1 MSRSFLVDS
10 LIGNNSPPSYP
21 LPYYGNLPNY
31 MFNFFNVGLGYQPIR
46 PVPRPPAIPVPVN
59 PPTLGVLPISGQSP
73 PSPLNISTSKLP
85 DVSTRSESPS
95 RNSTPTPPPKSP
107 SSISNSSK
115 RIRTAF
121 TSTQLLE
128 LEREFSSNMY
138 LSRLRR
144 IEIATNL
151 RLSEKQVKIWFQ
163 NRRVKYKKEDLP
175 SGQSQKC
182 CCLRTC
188 GKRKGGCG
196 EESPGRKC
204 DQDDDEKRT
213 LKSDESDDGKSG
225 RDLAITEC
233 LERSIA
239 NVDARLEE
247 KFDFSRI
254 NSMQEDQIGGYEA
267 RDLSRGCKRS
277 LTEASEGNDKRR
289 KVETVADY
297 QTPNSEAITTPV
309 FRSMGCTKHTVE
321 RIVNS

>member
-1 MSRSFLVDS
+1 MYFQLLSRPHKSKHEALLSS
-10 LIGNNSPPSYP
+10 LYQNNDLAHTTP
-21 LPYYGNLPNY
+21 LTPDL
-31 MFNFFNVGLGYQPIR
+31 FSD
-46 PVPRPPAIPVPVN
+46 
-59 PPTLGVLPISGQSP
+59 ISAP
-73 PSPLNISTSKLP
+73 
-85 DVSTRSESPS
+85 SESPS

-107 SSISNSSK
+107 NAINNSSK

-128 LEREFSSNMY
+128 LEREFASNMY

-188 GKRKGGCG
+188 GKRKDSCG

-204 DQDDDEKRT
+204 DQEEDEKRSP
-213 LKSDESDDGKSG
+213 KSETGEST
-225 RDLAITEC
+225 RRFAETER
-233 LERSIA
+233 LERSIS
-239 NVDARLEE
+239 NEDACFEA
-247 KFDFSRI
+247 KFEFSRI
-254 NSMQEDQIGGYEA
+254 NSVQNQAMGCEI
-267 RDLSRGCKRS
+267 RDLSRGCKRNLS
-277 LTEASEGNDKRR
+277 DAGERDDKRR
-289 KVETVADY
+289 KMEAVKADY
-297 QTPNSEAITTPV
+297 QTPNPEAITTPM
-309 FRSMGCTKHTVE
+309 FRNIECTKHTVE